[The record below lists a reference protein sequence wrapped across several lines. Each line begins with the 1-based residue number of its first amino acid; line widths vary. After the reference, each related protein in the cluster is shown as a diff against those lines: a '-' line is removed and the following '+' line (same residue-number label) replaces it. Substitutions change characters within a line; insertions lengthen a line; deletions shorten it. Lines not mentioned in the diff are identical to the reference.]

1 MVYEERI
8 FLVGATGNI
17 GKPLVQKLLTNPK
30 VALTL
35 YARTP
40 AKVQELYGDQSEG
53 KLEVVQGGYDNQKPF
68 KDSIA
73 GHTRLFLLIQ
83 TPGFQEGHIHNVRN
97 FAETAYAAGV
107 QQIVLISGFCSS
119 MPWRNNI
126 VANLGYSWE
135 SGIDSIPNRKNFVTL
150 RPAFFMSNQALG
162 DALSVKNYN
171 KIIDSQ
177 EIDSFKPWI
186 SPDDIGELAAN
197 ILQDPIEKHGDAVYE
212 MVGDPRTPKEH
223 VEILSR
229 VLGREIVY
237 EKVSEEQ
244 SYEIMT
250 KQAGM
255 SHLVAYTFVFL
266 TAQLANER
274 ATPGLSILLGRQ
286 PETLEQ
292 WIEKNKS
299 IFL

>member
-1 MVYEERI
+1 MIYEERI

-40 AKVQELYGDQSEG
+40 AKVQELYGDQPDG
-53 KLEVVQGGYDNQKPF
+53 KLEIVQGAYDDQKPF

-73 GHTRLFLLIQ
+73 GHTRLFLLVQ
-83 TPGFQEGHIHNVRN
+83 TPGFQGNAHTARN
-97 FAETAYAAGV
+97 FAVAAYAAGV

-119 MPWRNNI
+119 MPWRSNI
-126 VANLGYSWE
+126 VTELGTNWE
-135 SGIDSIPNRKNFVTL
+135 SQIGTIPNRKNFVTL
-150 RPAFFMSNQALG
+150 RPAYFMSNQTGTDTLT
-162 DALSVKNYN
+162 VKNYN
-171 KIIDSQ
+171 KIVDTR
-177 EIDSFKPWI
+177 EADSFKPWI
-186 SPDDIGELAAN
+186 SPNDIGELVAN

-212 MVGDPRTPKEH
+212 MIGDPRTLKEQA
-223 VEILSR
+223 EILSR

-244 SYEIMT
+244 SYETMT
-250 KQAGM
+250 KKAGM
-255 SHLVAYTFVFL
+255 SHLLAYTFVYL
-266 TAQLANER
+266 STQLEYER
-274 ATPGLSILLGRQ
+274 VTPGLSILLGRK

-299 IFL
+299 AFL

>member
-1 MVYEERI
+1 MVHEERI

-17 GKPLVQKLLTNPK
+17 GKPLVQKLLVNPK

-35 YARTP
+35 YVRTP

-53 KLEVVQGGYDNQKPF
+53 KLKIVQGGYDDQESF
-68 KDSIA
+68 KDSIT
-73 GHTRLFLLIQ
+73 GHTRLFLLVQ
-83 TPGFQEGHIHNVRN
+83 TPGFQGNTHNVRS

-107 QQIVLISGFCSS
+107 QQIVLISGLGSS
-119 MPWRNNI
+119 MPWRSNM
-126 VANLGYSWE
+126 VTNLGYSWE

-150 RPAFFMSNQALG
+150 RPAYFMSNQTLG
-162 DALSVKNYN
+162 DAFSVKNYN
-171 KIIDSQ
+171 KIIDSC

-197 ILQDPIEKHGDAVYE
+197 ILQDPVEKHGDAVYE

-223 VEILSR
+223 AEILSHL
-229 VLGREIVY
+229 LGKEIVY

-244 SYEIMT
+244 SYEMMT

-266 TAQLANER
+266 TAQYENKR
-274 ATPGLSILLGRQ
+274 VTPGLSILLGRQ